1 MDPGKSK
8 FKVLEDIM
16 SDEGL
21 PLGFQMMSCIG
32 IITVEKEAG
41 GSILIL

>member
-8 FKVLEDIM
+8 FKVLEDVM
-16 SDEGL
+16 PDEGL
-21 PLGFQMMSCIG
+21 PLGFQIMSCLR
-32 IITVEKEAG
+32 IITVKKEAG